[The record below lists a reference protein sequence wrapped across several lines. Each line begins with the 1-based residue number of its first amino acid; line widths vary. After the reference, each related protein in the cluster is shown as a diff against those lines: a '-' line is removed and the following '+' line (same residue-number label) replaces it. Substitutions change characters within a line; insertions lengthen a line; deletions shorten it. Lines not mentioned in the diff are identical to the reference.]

1 VTEKS
6 SSPDLPN
13 CLKLILFAILSKVG
27 NEKDAFFRLD
37 IYVRP
42 HTADSKIHL
51 DRNLNCWSLSK
62 LGPPVYRDHNGLKII
77 PNLDPEIS
85 LEPKGKLAK
94 ETNYHYSW
102 PFVDPN
108 SGDSIASYSKLQ

>member
-1 VTEKS
+1 MTEKS
-6 SSPDLPN
+6 SSHDLPN

-51 DRNLNCWSLSK
+51 
-62 LGPPVYRDHNGLKII
+62 VI
-77 PNLDPEIS
+77 
-85 LEPKGKLAK
+85 
-94 ETNYHYSW
+94 
-102 PFVDPN
+102 VDTMMMITFSDN
-108 SGDSIASYSKLQ
+108 DGEQLI